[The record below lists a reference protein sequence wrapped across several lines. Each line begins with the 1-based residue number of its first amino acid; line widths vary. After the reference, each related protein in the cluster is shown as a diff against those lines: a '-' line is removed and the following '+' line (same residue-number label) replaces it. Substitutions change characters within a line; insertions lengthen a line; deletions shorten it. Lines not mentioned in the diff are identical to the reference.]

1 MKKEDKIRNRKS
13 YKRFAAILEVLESDE
28 IIEKKMLIVFVHMN
42 DMYAFG
48 SAKNAKYGLE
58 SLQLLLKDNSK

>member
-28 IIEKKMLIVFVHMN
+28 IIEKK
-42 DMYAFG
+42 
-48 SAKNAKYGLE
+48 NANCFCSYE
-58 SLQLLLKDNSK
+58 